1 MASLSEKLRRE
12 RELRGIS
19 LKQISEETKIGVRFL
34 EALEENRIDL
44 IPGEFYRRSYLR
56 AYARYLG
63 LDEERALNAYD
74 YAHQASSEN
83 GNGAREA
90 SEASTVSPAP
100 WPKWALGALLVLL
113 ALPAALLLKS
123 ESPSP
128 TESTPAP
135 DVESVSPSPPMP
147 MSEQSAAPR
156 DQGPVIPDVPMAQ
169 TAPVT
174 DGLELVLA
182 VDEACWLEIE
192 ADGEIVTSGLKDGGF
207 RQEVT
212 ASREVKLWLGN
223 AGGVSVWLNGRPAKA
238 LGRAGQVRKDL
249 SITPDNYT
257 QFLVAGS
264 S

>member
-74 YAHQASSEN
+74 YAHQTTSDNGDGQTHDTPAESS
-83 GNGAREA
+83 
-90 SEASTVSPAP
+90 AP
-100 WPKWALGALLVLL
+100 WLKWVLGAGVLL
-113 ALPAALLLKS
+113 ALPAAMLLKPEPQPPTTA
-123 ESPSP
+123 ESAPP
-128 TESTPAP
+128 PAL
-135 DVESVSPSPPMP
+135 ESVASPPP
-147 MSEQSAAPR
+147 PAGTAPS
-156 DQGPVIPDVPMAQ
+156 DPLPVIPDVPMAK
-169 TAPVT
+169 T
-174 DGLELVLA
+174 DSVAGELQFVLS

-192 ADGEIVTSGLKDGGF
+192 ADGAIVTSGLKDVGF
-207 RQEVT
+207 RQEVN
-212 ASREVKLWLGN
+212 ASTEVKLWLGN
-223 AGGVSVWLNGRPAKA
+223 AGGVSVWLNGRPARA

-249 SITPDNYT
+249 SITPDNYRE
-257 QFLVAGS
+257 FLAAGES